1 MPTGPQE
8 TVATKFKR
16 TSTVARGRRDFN
28 LRPQVAKPT
37 ENLNHPVGTKCRT
50 LHYPKNL
57 HLHFNV
63 GSSWLVPI
71 YPQGNIEILGVG
83 GSDISGATF
92 FSYRVESIQCMAN
105 PFVKDASV
113 RAPCAWAG
121 QPLAFSE
128 PLIPPTTGTAG
139 RIPLR
144 LETVKTGGN
153 QVWKLFENKRK
164 P

>member
-28 LRPQVAKPT
+28 LRPQVTRPT
-37 ENLNHPVGTKCRT
+37 ENLNHPVGKKCRT
-50 LHYPKNL
+50 LHYEQKPFTFISMLGLCRPFPYTRKATL
-57 HLHFNV
+57 K
-63 GSSWLVPI
+63 
-71 YPQGNIEILGVG
+71 LGVG

-121 QPLAFSE
+121 QPLASSE

-153 QVWKLFENKRK
+153 QVWKLLENKRK